1 MSTLLSWL
9 RSLLADHR
17 SGLSDAEVHAQLADL
32 AREHLGV
39 GEAEALRMLRSGEL
53 DGTAIEVE
61 LRSRLFLLGEPSPRS
76 TPSSKAP
83 PEARAAL

>member
-1 MSTLLSWL
+1 MSALLSWL
-9 RSLLADHR
+9 RSLVADHR
-17 SGLSDAEVHAQLADL
+17 TGLSDAEVRAQIAAL

-39 GEAEALRMLRSGEL
+39 GEAEALRMLRAGEL

-61 LRSRLFLLGEPSPRS
+61 LRSRLFLLGEAAPRS
-76 TPSSKAP
+76 TPPSKAP